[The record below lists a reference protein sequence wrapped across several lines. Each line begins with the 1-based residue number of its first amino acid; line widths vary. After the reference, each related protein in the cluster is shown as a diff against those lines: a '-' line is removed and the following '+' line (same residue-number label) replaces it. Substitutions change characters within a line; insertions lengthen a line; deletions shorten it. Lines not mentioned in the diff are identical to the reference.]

1 MHSIYEIQKEFIVR
15 FVKHYLVSI
24 ILFGV
29 LCGVLGVFASL
40 EIRGIQ
46 YKSTSTLIQNDNN
59 YTVVKSYSQLTSSKN
74 FTSLIKAQI
83 DKSKWK
89 NKSYRNDYK
98 LSLSPAGTTSPFFTI
113 SVISKNSEYSEFLAS
128 LAAKTFTSE
137 VDKYFSNA
145 SVSIVTDST
154 NARLNGGISSFVK
167 IGSIGLVAGLLIG
180 FLYAIYHLLYVG
192 KVRDRDYIHD
202 VYQLRLLG
210 SLKSK

>member
-1 MHSIYEIQKEFIVR
+1 M
-15 FVKHYLVSI
+15 KHYLVSI

-74 FTSLIKAQI
+74 FTSLIKAQM

-154 NARLNGGISSFVK
+154 YARLNGGISSFVK